1 MRILREPEVLKMVGL
16 SRVTIWRWQR
26 DGKFPKR
33 RRLGASAVGWLETE
47 VEEWIEEHFQTELS
61 RKLDEISTDNSRTK
75 DYSRRSLKQEN
86 EDPGSEVD
94 DVRKE
99 A

>member
-16 SRVTIWRWQR
+16 SRVTIWRWER

-47 VEEWIEEHFQTELS
+47 VEEWIEEHFQT
-61 RKLDEISTDNSRTK
+61 
-75 DYSRRSLKQEN
+75 LKQEN
-86 EDPGSEVD
+86 EDPGNEVD
-94 DVRKE
+94 D